1 MTDIRKF
8 EDLSYLEKT
17 IVTDTN
23 CDYGDAWKVERVMRD
38 DIVRAPL
45 DALSRPQ
52 FRRMAREA
60 FELLNAEREMFEN
73 YFVQTRRAYEE
84 MKAANEHRV
93 LDIKME
99 THA

>member
-1 MTDIRKF
+1 MTNILKS
-8 EDLSYLEKT
+8 EDLGYVQKT
-17 IVTDTN
+17 ILVDTN
-23 CDYGDAWKVERVMRD
+23 CELGDAWKIEHLMRE